1 MVMTPSRVDTSSPAS
16 IAAADFSIHRRG
28 FDRDEVRSFV
38 ERVAA
43 EIGRLQ
49 EDNAHLADELE
60 ALRSGGASLD
70 EATVAGLLGE
80 EAARVLSTAREA
92 AMQMKAKAEE
102 GAERL
107 LREAQ
112 EEATQR
118 REEATLDAVRM
129 RQEAAADGA
138 AELEAAKQEGRQ
150 MVAEA
155 RAVRE
160 RMLTDLARRRDSG
173 RAQLARL
180 RADRDRLVAAFDDAG
195 RTVDDV
201 LADLRAASPE
211 PVDTPDIET
220 VDEAVAAV
228 AADAAVAAVA
238 ADAADAAEPDPAA
251 PVAPV
256 VAAESDPAAPVA
268 PVVAENATSGDTA
281 EPVVAIH
288 LGEEPSTLT
297 YAGELDAEPEAHQR
311 ASVDDLFAKLR
322 AGGPAEVVAGA
333 VEADDADDVE
343 AQEVSDQAGP
353 DAAYLAERAE
363 VLEPI
368 QRSMARHLK
377 RALTNEQN
385 EVLDALRRAKAP
397 DDLDAL
403 VGAEAEHTERYRS
416 AVTPDVRAAA
426 LAGAASVG
434 EPRDVPASEVQEQV
448 LADVTAEFVVPL
460 RERLAKALED
470 AGGDAIEAGAT
481 LRAGYREWRTQR
493 ADELAAHFT
502 LVAHGRGAYDAV
514 AEGTPIRWVVDPDG
528 PLCPDADDNALGG
541 VVCAGQAFP
550 TGHCHAPAHPGC
562 RCGIVVTQG

>member
-1 MVMTPSRVDTSSPAS
+1 MVMTPSRVDTSAPAS

-28 FDRDEVRSFV
+28 FDRDEVRAFL

-43 EIGRLQ
+43 EVGRLR
-49 EDNAHLADELE
+49 EDNARLAEEVE

-92 AMQMKAKAEE
+92 ALQMKAKAED

-112 EEATQR
+112 EEATQL
-118 REEATLDAVRM
+118 REEATLEAVRM
-129 RQEAAADGA
+129 RQEATADGA
-138 AELEAAKQEGRQ
+138 AEIEAAKQEGRQ

-180 RADRDRLVAAFDDAG
+180 RADRDRLVAAFEDAG
-195 RTVDDV
+195 RTADDV
-201 LADLRAASPE
+201 VADLRAASPE
-211 PVDTPDIET
+211 PADAPDIET

-228 AADAAVAAVA
+228 AARS
-238 ADAADAAEPDPAA
+238 EPP

-256 VAAESDPAAPVA
+256 VADDATAGDTGERDPA
-268 PVVAENATSGDTA
+268 
-281 EPVVAIH
+281 VAIH

-297 YAGELDAEPEAHQR
+297 YAGELDAEPEAGQR

-322 AGGPAEVVAGA
+322 AGGPADVAAGA
-333 VEADDADDVE
+333 VEADDADDAE
-343 AQEVSDQAGP
+343 AEEVSDQAGP
-353 DAAYLAERAE
+353 DAAFLAERAE

-403 VGAEAEHTERYRS
+403 VGAEAEHAERYRS

-426 LAGAASVG
+426 LAGAGSVG

-460 RERLAKALED
+460 RERLAKALQD
-470 AGGDAIEAGAT
+470 AGGDAVEAGAT

-493 ADELAAHFT
+493 ADELAAHLT